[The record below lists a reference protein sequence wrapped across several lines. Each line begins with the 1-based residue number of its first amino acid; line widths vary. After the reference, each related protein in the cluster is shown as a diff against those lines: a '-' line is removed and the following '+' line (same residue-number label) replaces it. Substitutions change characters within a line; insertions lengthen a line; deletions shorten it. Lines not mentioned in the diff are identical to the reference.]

1 MEMNHREPQGGNSDE
16 FAGAREGQAVWES
29 ELPWQLPHP
38 DQAGEDSPLF
48 APPGARTAT
57 EAPSTAFDA
66 DATAIGP
73 VAHAPV
79 TGASA
84 GTSFEGEAEAGA
96 STDRRTTR
104 PAIAPQPAGGGR
116 RRRRAGSAGGRRP
129 GSRGHLAKP
138 ILAGAGLLSALLLL
152 APHLFGNDAPLQ
164 TVKAGAQD
172 REPESDTTPDP
183 GHPGAGKASPRPE
196 ASSTQRGK
204 DTGSGGHD
212 AIVEVAATVPT
223 ESAKATTEPTVAPR
237 ATRSVAPTKAPA
249 PTVTAEQWT
258 TTVVNGTRVLDPGQL
273 WSTNRVG
280 LTFQGDGNL
289 VLYDTKGTP
298 LWWSGTVGH
307 GGVRAV
313 FQADGNLA
321 VYSQDSQ
328 TVWSSHTEG
337 HDGARLVL
345 RSDGNVVIEQGGTVL
360 WSTNTAM

>member
-1 MEMNHREPQGGNSDE
+1 MNHREPQAGNSDE
-16 FAGAREGQAVWES
+16 FAGAADGQAVWES

-38 DQAGEDSPLF
+38 DQAGEESPLF
-48 APPGARTAT
+48 APPEVRAAT
-57 EAPSTAFDA
+57 EAPATPPDTDSTADR
-66 DATAIGP
+66 P
-73 VAHAPV
+73 VAHGPV
-79 TGASA
+79 SGASA
-84 GTSFEGEAEAGA
+84 GAFPEAEGA
-96 STDRRTTR
+96 STDRRTAS
-104 PAIAPQPAGGGR
+104 PAASPQPAGGGGR
-116 RRRRAGSAGGRRP
+116 RRRSGNAGGRRP

-152 APHLFGNDAPLQ
+152 APHLFGDDAPLQ
-164 TVKAGAQD
+164 TVKAGRED
-172 REPESDTTPDP
+172 REPESDTAPDP
-183 GHPGAGKASPRPE
+183 GHPGTAKASPRPE
-196 ASSTQRGK
+196 ASATQHGK
-204 DTGSGGHD
+204 DTGSGAHD

-223 ESAKATTEPTVAPR
+223 ESAKPVTKPTVAPR
-237 ATRSVAPTKAPA
+237 ATRSAAPTKAPA

-273 WSTNRVG
+273 WSTNRIG

-345 RSDGNVVIEQGGTVL
+345 RSDGNMVIEQGGTVL